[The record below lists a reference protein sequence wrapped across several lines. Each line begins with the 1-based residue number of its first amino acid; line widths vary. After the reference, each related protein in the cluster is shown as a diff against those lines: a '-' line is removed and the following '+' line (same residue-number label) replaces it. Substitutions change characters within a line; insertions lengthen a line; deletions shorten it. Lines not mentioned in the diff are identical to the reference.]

1 MYLMNYDFLLDKSA
15 IDPSAAYIPMANGVQ
30 LTNAIFDS
38 YDLSRSGTM
47 AYDTD
52 IPVEWGSNTIMQT
65 NFNGNVNAGNV
76 DYSTQDLAG
85 VRIKR
90 RIKGT
95 FAWLTLYDVS
105 MESANNLSFT
115 KYDLLNQHG
124 VTYEYAFV
132 PYLNNNTECAYI
144 IKEVDSILDG
154 VFVCSPGS
162 IAKFYG
168 GLSYGTGSMAN
179 KTGLFEPLGS
189 KYPVVVS
196 NANTQYYSGSL
207 TATALTYNQL
217 MNDHFDRY
225 SSSAYL
231 RLLMQFFT
239 DKSTKIIKD
248 WNGNLWL
255 TAIID
260 NPQVSY
266 NNNVGMGI
274 GDVSFNFVEIG
285 SAQDQET
292 LETHGFINAT
302 FTPSTNMLPIYD
314 PRPQS
319 AVPSGMTNDES
330 EHGIDAITFNIDPFS
345 GDLILFNSSALS
357 VGTVFSL
364 DTLGGY
370 LVLDTPDDMENVGF
384 ILQPDGTLIIET
396 V

>member
-1 MYLMNYDFLLDKSA
+1 MYLMNYDFLLDKST
-15 IDPSAAYIPMANGVQ
+15 IDPSPAYIPVANGVQ
-30 LTNAIFDS
+30 LTNAIFDEF
-38 YDLSRSGTM
+38 DLSRDGTES
-47 AYDTD
+47 YSTE
-52 IPVEWGSNTIMQT
+52 IPEEWNISTIMQT

-95 FAWLTLYDVS
+95 FAWITLYDIA
-105 MESANNLSFT
+105 MESAAGLSFT

-132 PYLNNNTECAYI
+132 PYLNDNTECAYI
-144 IKEVDSILDG
+144 IKEVDSVLDG

-179 KTGLFEPLGS
+179 KTGVFEPLGS

-196 NANTQYYSGSL
+196 NANTQYYSGSI

-217 MNDHFDRY
+217 MNDKFDRY
-225 SSSAYL
+225 TLSSYL
-231 RLLMQFFT
+231 RLLMQFLT
-239 DKSTKIIKD
+239 DKGTKIIKD

-255 TAIID
+255 AAIVD
-260 NPQVSY
+260 NIQSSY

-285 SAQDQET
+285 SAVDQET
-292 LETHGFINAT
+292 LEMHGFINTA
-302 FTPSTNMLPIYD
+302 FTPSTNIIPMYD

-319 AVPSGMTNDES
+319 AVPSGMTKTES
-330 EHGIDAITFNIDPFS
+330 EYNIED
-345 GDLILFNSSALS
+345 ILFNVDPFTGS
-357 VGTVFSL
+357 
-364 DTLGGY
+364 
-370 LVLDTPDDMENVGF
+370 LVLFNGDVLSNGTEFSIDTIGGNLILNTPDDIDNVSF
-384 ILQPDGTLIIET
+384 ILEDDGTLIVKT
-396 V
+396 Q

>member
-1 MYLMNYDFLLDKSA
+1 MYLMNYDFLLDKST
-15 IDPSAAYIPMANGVQ
+15 IDPSPAYIPMANGVQ
-30 LTNAIFDS
+30 LTNAIFNS
-38 YDLSRSGTM
+38 YDLSRDGSM
-47 AYDTD
+47 AYSTT
-52 IPVEWGSNTIMQT
+52 IPDEWNSSTIMQT

-95 FAWLTLYDVS
+95 FAWITLYDIAMDS
-105 MESANNLSFT
+105 SSSLSFT

-132 PYLNNNTECAYI
+132 PYLTNNTECSYI
-144 IKEVDSILDG
+144 IKEVESKLDG

-196 NANTQYYSGSL
+196 NADTQYYSGSL

-217 MNDHFDRY
+217 MNDKFDRY
-225 SSSAYL
+225 TSSAYL

-255 TAIID
+255 TAIVD

-266 NNNVGMGI
+266 NNSVGMGI

-285 SAQDQET
+285 SAEDENT
-292 LETHGFINAT
+292 LQMHGFINAS

-319 AVPSGMTNDES
+319 EVPSGMTSDES
-330 EHGIDAITFNIDPFS
+330 EHGLDN
-345 GDLILFNSSALS
+345 ILFNVDPFTGS
-357 VGTVFSL
+357 
-364 DTLGGY
+364 
-370 LVLDTPDDMENVGF
+370 LVLFNSNALTKETKFSIDTMGGDLVLTTPDDIENITF
-384 ILQPDGTLIIET
+384 ILQPDGTLIVNTI
-396 V
+396 

>member
-1 MYLMNYDFLLDKSA
+1 MYLMNYNFLTDKSV
-15 IDPSAAYIPMANGVQ
+15 IDPSPAYISMANGLQ

-38 YDLSRSGTM
+38 LDLSRNGSMT
-47 AYDTD
+47 YDSD
-52 IPVEWGSNTIMQT
+52 IPSEWDSSTIMQT

-95 FAWLTLYDVS
+95 FAWTTLYDVAMDS
-105 MESANNLSFT
+105 SSSLSFT

-132 PYLNNNTECAYI
+132 PYLNNNTECSYI
-144 IKEVDSILDG
+144 IKEVDSVLDG

-179 KTGLFEPLGS
+179 KTGVFEPLGS

-207 TATALTYNQL
+207 TATAMTYNQL
-217 MNDHFDRY
+217 MNDGFSRY
-225 SSSAYL
+225 NTSQYL
-231 RLLMQFFT
+231 GLLLNFIT

-255 TAIID
+255 AAIVD
-260 NPQVSY
+260 NAQVSY
-266 NNNVGMGI
+266 NDNVGMGI
-274 GDVSFNFVEIG
+274 
-285 SAQDQET
+285 
-292 LETHGFINAT
+292 
-302 FTPSTNMLPIYD
+302 
-314 PRPQS
+314 R
-319 AVPSGMTNDES
+319 
-330 EHGIDAITFNIDPFS
+330 
-345 GDLILFNSSALS
+345 
-357 VGTVFSL
+357 
-364 DTLGGY
+364 
-370 LVLDTPDDMENVGF
+370 
-384 ILQPDGTLIIET
+384 
-396 V
+396 

>member
-1 MYLMNYDFLLDKSA
+1 MYLMKYNFLTDKS
-15 IDPSAAYIPMANGVQ
+15 ILDPSPAYIPMANGVQ

-38 YDLSRSGTM
+38 FDLSRDGSLT
-47 AYDTD
+47 YDTD
-52 IPVEWGSNTIMQT
+52 IPTEWDSSTIMQT

-95 FAWLTLYDVS
+95 FAWITLYDVE
-105 MESANNLSFT
+105 MTAATGLAFT

-144 IKEVDSILDG
+144 IKEVESKLDG

-179 KTGLFEPLGS
+179 KTGIFEPLGT

-196 NANTQYYSGSL
+196 NANTQYYKGSL
-207 TATALTYNQL
+207 TATAMTYNQL
-217 MNDHFDRY
+217 MNDTFNRY
-225 SSSAYL
+225 STSQYL
-231 RLLMQFFT
+231 QLLLNFIT

-255 TAIID
+255 AAIVD
-260 NPQVSY
+260 NAQVSY

-285 SAQDQET
+285 SAQDQNT
-292 LETHGFINAT
+292 LEMNGFINVS
-302 FTPSTNMLPIYD
+302 FTPSTNLIPVYD

-319 AVPSGMTNDES
+319 AVSSGMTTNEDYY
-330 EHGIDAITFNIDPFS
+330 GVDNIRFNIDPFT
-345 GDLILFNSSALS
+345 GDLILFNSEML
-357 VGTVFSL
+357 L
-364 DTLGGY
+364 DNANFEIDDYGGY
-370 LVLDTPDDMENVGF
+370 LVFNTPEEIEGSIFTLDTS
-384 ILQPDGTLIIET
+384 GTLY
-396 V
+396 VDV

>member
-1 MYLMNYDFLLDKSA
+1 MYLMNYNFLTDKST
-15 IDPSAAYIPMANGVQ
+15 IDPSPAYIPMANGVQ
-30 LTNAIFDS
+30 LTNAIFNS
-38 YDLSRSGTM
+38 FDLSSNGSM
-47 AYDTD
+47 AYSTT
-52 IPVEWGSNTIMQT
+52 IPSEWDSSTIMQT

-95 FAWLTLYDVS
+95 FAWITLYDVA
-105 MESANNLSFT
+105 MESASGLAFT

-132 PYLNNNTECAYI
+132 PYLNDNTECAYI
-144 IKEVDSILDG
+144 IKEVDSTLDG

-179 KTGLFEPLGS
+179 KTDIFEPLGS
-189 KYPVVVS
+189 QYPVVVS

-207 TATALTYNQL
+207 TATAMTYNQL
-217 MNDHFDRY
+217 MNDKFDRY
-225 SSSAYL
+225 STSQYL
-231 RLLMQFFT
+231 QLLMKFIT

-255 TAIID
+255 AAIVD
-260 NPQVSY
+260 NAQVSY

-285 SAQDQET
+285 SAQDQNT
-292 LETHGFINAT
+292 LEMNGFINAA
-302 FTPSTNMLPIYD
+302 FTPSTNILPVYD

-319 AVPSGMTNDES
+319 AVPSGMTSDES
-330 EHGIDAITFNIDPFS
+330 EYGVDNIEFNVDPFTGS
-345 GDLILFNSSALS
+345 LILFNSDALINNANFTID
-357 VGTVFSL
+357 TV
-364 DTLGGY
+364 GGY
-370 LVLDTPDDMENVGF
+370 LVFNTPDDIEGVTFTLGS
-384 ILQPDGTLIIET
+384 DGTLYINT
-396 V
+396 

>member
-1 MYLMNYDFLLDKSA
+1 MYLMKYNFLTDKSA
-15 IDPSAAYIPMANGVQ
+15 IDPSPAYIPMANGVQ
-30 LTNAIFDS
+30 LTNAIFNS
-38 YDLSRSGTM
+38 FDLSSNGSMSYST
-47 AYDTD
+47 T
-52 IPVEWGSNTIMQT
+52 IPSEWDSSTIMQT

-95 FAWLTLYDVS
+95 FAWITLYDVA
-105 MESANNLSFT
+105 MESASGLAFT

-132 PYLNNNTECAYI
+132 PYLNDNTECAYI
-144 IKEVDSILDG
+144 IKEVDSTLDG

-179 KTGLFEPLGS
+179 KTGIFEPLGS
-189 KYPVVVS
+189 QYPVVVS

-207 TATALTYNQL
+207 TATAMTYNQL
-217 MNDHFDRY
+217 MNDKFDRY
-225 SSSAYL
+225 TTSQYL
-231 RLLMQFFT
+231 QLLMKFIT

-255 TAIID
+255 AAIVD
-260 NPQVSY
+260 NAQVSY

-285 SAQDQET
+285 SAQDQNT
-292 LETHGFINAT
+292 LEMNGFINAA
-302 FTPSTNMLPIYD
+302 FTPSTNIIPVYD

-319 AVPSGMTNDES
+319 AVPSGMTSDES
-330 EHGIDAITFNIDPFS
+330 EYGVDNIRFNVDPFTGS
-345 GDLILFNSSALS
+345 LILFNSDALLDNANFTID
-357 VGTVFSL
+357 TV
-364 DTLGGY
+364 GGY
-370 LVLDTPDDMENVGF
+370 LVFNTPDELEGVTFTLDA
-384 ILQPDGTLIIET
+384 DGNLYINT
-396 V
+396 

>member
-1 MYLMNYDFLLDKSA
+1 MYLMNYDFLLDKST
-15 IDPSAAYIPMANGVQ
+15 IDPSPAYISMTNGVQ
-30 LTNAIFDS
+30 LTNAIFNS
-38 YDLSRSGTM
+38 YDLSRDGSM
-47 AYDTD
+47 AYSTT
-52 IPVEWGSNTIMQT
+52 IPDEWNNSTIMQT

-95 FAWLTLYDVS
+95 FAWITLYDIAMDS
-105 MESANNLSFT
+105 SSSLSFT

-132 PYLNNNTECAYI
+132 PYLTNNTECSYI
-144 IKEVDSILDG
+144 IKEVESKLDG

-179 KTGLFEPLGS
+179 KTGIFEPLGS

-196 NANTQYYSGSL
+196 NADMQYYSGSL

-217 MNDHFDRY
+217 MNDKFDRY
-225 SSSAYL
+225 TSSAYL

-255 TAIID
+255 TAIVD

-285 SAQDQET
+285 SAEDENT
-292 LETHGFINAT
+292 LQMHGFINAS

-319 AVPSGMTNDES
+319 EVSSGMTSDER
-330 EHGIDAITFNIDPFS
+330 EHGVGN
-345 GDLILFNSSALS
+345 ILFNVDPFTGS
-357 VGTVFSL
+357 
-364 DTLGGY
+364 
-370 LVLDTPDDMENVGF
+370 LVLFNSNVLTKGTKFSIDTMGGDLVLTTPDDIENITF
-384 ILQPDGTLIIET
+384 ILQPDGTLIVNTI
-396 V
+396 

>member
-1 MYLMNYDFLLDKSA
+1 MYLMNYNFLTDKSVV
-15 IDPSAAYIPMANGVQ
+15 DPSPAYISMANGVQ
-30 LTNAIFDS
+30 LTNAIFDFF
-38 YDLSRSGTM
+38 DLSRDGSL
-47 AYDTD
+47 AYSTTEPSDWD
-52 IPVEWGSNTIMQT
+52 RNTIMQT

-105 MESANNLSFT
+105 MDSAEGLAFT

-132 PYLNNNTECAYI
+132 PYLNDNTECAYI
-144 IKEVDSILDG
+144 IKEVESSLDG

-168 GLSYGTGSMAN
+168 GLSYGTGSVAN
-179 KTGLFEPLGS
+179 KTGVFEPLGT

-207 TATALTYNQL
+207 TSTAMTYNQL
-217 MNDHFDRY
+217 MNDEFNRY
-225 SSSAYL
+225 TTSQYL
-231 RLLMQFFT
+231 HLLLDFIT

-255 TAIID
+255 TAIVD
-260 NPQVSY
+260 NAQVSY

-292 LETHGFINAT
+292 LEMNGFINAT
-302 FTPSTNMLPIYD
+302 FTPSTNILPVYN
-314 PRPQS
+314 PRPQN
-319 AVPSGMTNDES
+319 AVSSGMTSSES
-330 EHGIDAITFNIDPFS
+330 AYGIDTITFNVDPFT
-345 GDLILFNSSALS
+345 GELILFNSNGLS
-357 VGTVFSL
+357 SGADFTL
-364 DTLGGY
+364 DTTGGY
-370 LVLDTPDDMENVGF
+370 LVFNTPDGSEDIQF
-384 ILQPDGTLIIET
+384 TLQTDGTLIVNT
-396 V
+396 